1 MGATILSGKELAGYI
16 KSGVKREAKYLEEK
30 YGETV
35 GLAVV
40 VVGDDPAS
48 ETYIKNKV
56 KACLDTGIYSE
67 IIRMPETTTKEELV
81 EVIERLNKDILIH
94 GILVQLP
101 LPKHLRVYEKEI
113 LEKIDPLKDVDGFHP
128 VNVGKLSMGNPS
140 MIPCTPLGCIRMLKM
155 ANVNVHGK
163 HAVIVGRS
171 NIVGKPMA
179 QLLLMNSA
187 TVTICH
193 SRTKNLADITR
204 QADILIVAIGQP
216 KFITADMVKEGA
228 VVIDVGINRLTNNKL
243 VGDVDFD
250 NVKEVASAI
259 TPVPGGVGL
268 ATVAMLMRNTLCAA
282 EMQIGVKQRHDEP
295 M

>member
-1 MGATILSGKELAGYI
+1 MGATVLSGKGLAAYI
-16 KSGVKREAKYLEEK
+16 KGGVKRMAKSLEQD

-40 VVGDDPAS
+40 VVGNDPAS
-48 ETYIKNKV
+48 ETYVKNKA

-67 IIRMPETTTKEELV
+67 VIRMPETTTKEELIQ
-81 EVIERLNKDILIH
+81 VIERLNKDIQLH

-101 LPKHLRVYEKEI
+101 LPKHLQVYEKEI

-140 MIPCTPLGCIRMLKM
+140 MIPCTPLGCIHMLKL
-155 ANVNVHGK
+155 ANVDAYGK

-179 QLLLMNSA
+179 QLLLSLNA

-216 KFITADMVKEGA
+216 KYITADMVKEGA

-268 ATVAMLMRNTLCAA
+268 LTVAMLMRNTVFAA
-282 EMQIGVKQRHDEP
+282 KLQVFAKQKEMID
-295 M
+295 

>member
-1 MGATILSGKELAGYI
+1 MGATILSGKGLAAYI
-16 KSGVKREAKYLEEK
+16 QGGVKRMVNSFEEE

-40 VVGDDPAS
+40 VVGNDPAS
-48 ETYIKNKV
+48 ETYVKNKA
-56 KACLDTGIYSE
+56 KACSETGIYSE
-67 IIRMPETTTKEELV
+67 IIRMPEKTTKKELI
-81 EVIERLNKDILIH
+81 EVIERLNKDTKLH

-101 LPKHLRVYEKEI
+101 LPKHLQVYEKEI
-113 LEKIDPLKDVDGFHP
+113 LEKINPLKDVDGFHP
-128 VNVGKLSMGNPS
+128 INVGKLSIGDQS
-140 MIPCTPLGCIRMLKM
+140 MIPCTPLGCIHMLKL
-155 ANVNVHGK
+155 ANVDVYGK

-179 QLLLMNSA
+179 QLLLSLNA

-268 ATVAMLMRNTLCAA
+268 LTVAMLMRNTVLAA
-282 EMQIGVKQRHDEP
+282 EMQVGLRE
-295 M
+295 